1 MGLPVM
7 FLLTS
12 FSFIEFFFFFYCVD
26 AGKRPYTHHFL
37 LQLRFSPAAYVRP
50 VDLELI
56 PGVTDNTPGKV
67 KDTQHL

>member
-1 MGLPVM
+1 MGAPVM

-12 FSFIEFFFFFYCVD
+12 FSFIEFVFFYRAD
-26 AGKRPYTHHFL
+26 AGKRQYTHHFL
-37 LQLRFSPAAYVRP
+37 LQLRLSPAAYVRP